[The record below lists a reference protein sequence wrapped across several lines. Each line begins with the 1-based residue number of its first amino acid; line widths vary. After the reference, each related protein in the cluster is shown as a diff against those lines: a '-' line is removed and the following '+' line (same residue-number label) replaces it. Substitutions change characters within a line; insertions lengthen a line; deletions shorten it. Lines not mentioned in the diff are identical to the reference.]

1 MPWSFITI
9 IANTTYECTA
19 CVKDTECEYTECP
32 EAEYTE
38 CPEAEYTECPE
49 AEYTECPEAEYT
61 ECPEAEYT
69 ECPETTDCPEAEP
82 CAPTDSTTNTTS
94 AEHAHSEA
102 TPLSPGASG
111 EGQQSRTD
119 SCTAI
124 GGGLGALAVVLALTL
139 VGVVLGWVWHCR
151 RNKGKA
157 NIQR

>member
-1 MPWSFITI
+1 M
-9 IANTTYECTA
+9 NTSLSCENTDSGNNET
-19 CVKDTECEYTECP
+19 TCEYTECP

-61 ECPEAEYT
+61 ECPEAE
-69 ECPETTDCPEAEP
+69 P
-82 CAPTDSTTNTTS
+82 CATPTNTT
-94 AEHAHSEA
+94 A
-102 TPLSPGASG
+102 G
-111 EGQQSRTD
+111 EGQQSKID

-151 RNKGKA
+151 NK
-157 NIQR
+157 R